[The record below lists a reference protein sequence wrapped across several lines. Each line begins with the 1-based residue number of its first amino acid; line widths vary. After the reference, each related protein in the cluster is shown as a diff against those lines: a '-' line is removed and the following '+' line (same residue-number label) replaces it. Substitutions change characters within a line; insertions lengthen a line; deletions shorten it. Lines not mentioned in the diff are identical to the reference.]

1 MQRSGLSPWEWH
13 QARCWGGG
21 LKQGS
26 LRPQATDGLFF
37 QAAIVRCVSSLRR
50 ATEALRFSSSSW
62 VRATVSA
69 RDVMSSCAS
78 SSSLSWPAVVQKKWE
93 VSPLE
98 QAEACS

>member
-1 MQRSGLSPWEWH
+1 MRRSGPSPWEPP
-13 QARCWGGG
+13 
-21 LKQGS
+21 GS
-26 LRPQATDGLFF
+26 LLGRGPQAGQTDGLAFE
-37 QAAIVRCVSSLRR
+37 AATVRCVSSLRR

-78 SSSLSWPAVVQKKWE
+78 NSSLSWPAVVQKKWE